1 MIDYEWLY
9 ETRATAKHTRYK
21 EDVLICS
28 DTYYSYA
35 DIIRERRGWSQD
47 DILYYR
53 IALVRTTYH
62 GTDQKAYLTRGRL
75 PTHFTTPR
83 GKPRVKVP
91 KRFHEEL
98 ITAIE
103 NNNI

>member
-21 EDVLICS
+21 EDVLIYS

-35 DIIRERRGWSQD
+35 DIIEKRPEWPQD
-47 DILYYR
+47 DTMYYM

-62 GTDQKAYLTRGRL
+62 GSDQKAYLTMGRL
-75 PTHFTTPR
+75 PTHFTTAS

-98 ITAIE
+98 ITA
-103 NNNI
+103 N